1 MAVAHRHTGNHVSI
15 QISQQPRL
23 VPFERPS
30 ELLPSFLIVLN
41 GLLTG
46 LAMLEVEI
54 RGSFALVRLQGG

>member
-41 GLLTG
+41 GLLTR
-46 LAMLEVEI
+46 LVRLDIKI
-54 RGSFALVRLQGG
+54 RGSFVPVWLQGG